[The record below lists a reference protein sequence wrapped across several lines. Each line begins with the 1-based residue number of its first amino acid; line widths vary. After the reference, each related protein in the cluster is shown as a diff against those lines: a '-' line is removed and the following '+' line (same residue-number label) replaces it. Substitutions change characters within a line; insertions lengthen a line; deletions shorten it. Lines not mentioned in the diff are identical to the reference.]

1 MCDSH
6 GCSPLSWTEDRIS
19 ELGSTVQKMQEVVDD
34 HRVVLE
40 ALLGV
45 LYNKTVP
52 ARESLETF
60 SEMKIN
66 VRWREFNKETRAVQT
81 GDLNYEVI
89 FTPSGHTSPVEDTGR
104 LIQVGRTLDPRPD
117 EFVPH
122 FT

>member
-1 MCDSH
+1 M
-6 GCSPLSWTEDRIS
+6 
-19 ELGSTVQKMQEVVDD
+19 QKMQEVVDD

-60 SEMKIN
+60 SEMKIT
-66 VRWREFNKETRAVQT
+66 VQDREFNKETRSVHIS
-81 GDLNYEVI
+81 GLSYEVI
-89 FTPSGHTSPVEDTGR
+89 FTPSGHTSPVGDTGR
-104 LIQVGRTLDPRPD
+104 LIQVGRTLDSRPD